1 MIIWLRL
8 NLEHDMILKPFFGY
22 YGAKV
27 GLAGDYPEPI
37 YPKIIEPF
45 AGSAGYS
52 LKYFQL
58 QIELYDTN
66 PIICGVWDYLI
77 HATPKDILK
86 LPDHVDHVNE
96 ISNKFPQEVRWLIGF
111 NLGIGDAAP
120 RNKISTWG
128 KNDDK
133 GTTFWS
139 ARFKKRVAAQVSYIR
154 HWKIFEKSCF
164 DIENQKCTWF
174 IDPPYDNAAGKLYTK
189 KFTEF
194 KKLGK
199 WCKSRFGQVMV
210 CEQKGAIWLPFREF
224 KTIRTCGE
232 DNKMSEE
239 VIWTNED
246 LKKDPFEKFMV
257 KK

>member
-1 MIIWLRL
+1 
-8 NLEHDMILKPFFGY
+8 MILKPFFGY

-45 AGSAGYS
+45 CGSAGYS

-77 HATPKDILK
+77 HATPKDILN
-86 LPDHVDHVNE
+86 LPDYVDHVNE
-96 ISNKFPQEVRWLIGF
+96 ISNKFPQEARWLIGF
-111 NLGIGDAAP
+111 NFGIGDAAP
-120 RNKISTWG
+120 RNKISTMGPSSKWG
-128 KNDDK
+128 RNHPRV
-133 GTTFWS
+133 WQP
-139 ARFKKRVAAQVSYIR
+139 RVKKRIAAQVPYIR
-154 HWKIFEKSCF
+154 HWKVFEKSCF
-164 DIENQKCTWF
+164 DIENQECTWF
-174 IDPPYDNAAGKLYTK
+174 IDPPYDNAAGKVYTK

-199 WCKSRFGQVMV
+199 WCRSRFGQVIV
-210 CEQKGAIWLPFREF
+210 CEQAGSTWLPFRPF
-224 KTIRTCGE
+224 KKIQTCGYE
-232 DNKMSEE
+232 ATEEQNNKSSEE

-246 LKKDPFEKFMV
+246 PNKDPFEKFMV